1 MVTLQINGHLYKL
14 NTSPDMPL
22 LWALRDLLNLTGTKY
37 SCGIGECGACTIH
50 IDGKAAQACTTPLSA
65 AVGRSITTI
74 EGLAST
80 PNHPVLQAWQQLNV
94 PQCGHCQPGQIM
106 ATSALLM
113 EKQNPTNEDIEQ
125 ALDGNICRCG
135 TYQRIYKAV
144 NLASK
149 IVQESKP

>member
-1 MVTLQINGHLYKL
+1 MITLQINGHPYKL
-14 NTSPDMPL
+14 NASPDMPL

-37 SCGIGECGACTIH
+37 SCGIGQCGACTIH
-50 IDGKAAQACTTPLSA
+50 INGKAARACTLPLSA

-113 EKQNPTNEDIEQ
+113 EKQNPTHREIEQ

-135 TYQRIYKAV
+135 TYPRIYQAV
-144 NLASK
+144 HLANK
-149 IVQESKP
+149 IDQEGKS